1 MTGPIL
7 TGLRGTKITGSISYT
22 LVTCP
27 LPSLIFIGYPPG
39 QQGYKCWNPTERR
52 TFVSMDVTFRESEP
66 FYGEQKDLSMLFDG
80 LDHLSQLNDGQE
92 GRLQ

>member
-1 MTGPIL
+1 
-7 TGLRGTKITGSISYT
+7 
-22 LVTCP
+22 
-27 LPSLIFIGYPPG
+27 
-39 QQGYKCWNPTERR
+39 
-52 TFVSMDVTFRESEP
+52 MDVTFHESEP